1 MRDPMMIVELIV
13 DESNDRRFI
22 HNILENPIGTN
33 TF

>member
-1 MRDPMMIVELIV
+1 MRDPMMIMELIV

-22 HNILENPIGTN
+22 CNILENQIGTN

>member
-22 HNILENPIGTN
+22 RNILENQIGTN

>member
-1 MRDPMMIVELIV
+1 VRDPMMIVELIV

-22 HNILENPIGTN
+22 RNILENQIGTN